1 MQICYNDM
9 YAQYV
14 LVLKIT
20 NSCIYFIESNCAASQ
35 VNNGS
40 VDIFG
45 YLYSNWIKIHSG
57 YVSIQ

>member
-1 MQICYNDM
+1 M
-9 YAQYV
+9 YTQYV

-20 NSCIYFIESNCAASQ
+20 NSCIYFIEGSCAASQ
-35 VNNGS
+35 VNKGS